1 MLTKEMTNYLAIGGS
16 ALAVVLLIVT
26 IILLVMVISLRK
38 KYRLFMTGSD
48 GKTLE
53 STILKRFTE
62 IDKLK
67 KETKLTAE
75 KLDVT
80 CDTLINAFQKVGI
93 VKYDAFSEMGGKLS
107 YSLCL
112 LDDKDNGF
120 IISSI
125 HSREGCH
132 SYIKEIIRGESY
144 VIMSEE
150 EREALHSAQKGTN
163 FKEVK

>member
-1 MLTKEMTNYLAIGGS
+1 MPTKDILTYIAIGGS
-16 ALAVVLLIVT
+16 ALALVLLVVT
-26 IILLVMVISLRK
+26 IILLVMVIGLRK
-38 KYRLFMTGSD
+38 KYRQFMTGSD

-53 STILKRFTE
+53 STILKRFSE

-80 CDTLINAFQKVGI
+80 CDTLVNAFQKVGI

-150 EREALHSAQKGTN
+150 EREALQSAQKGTN